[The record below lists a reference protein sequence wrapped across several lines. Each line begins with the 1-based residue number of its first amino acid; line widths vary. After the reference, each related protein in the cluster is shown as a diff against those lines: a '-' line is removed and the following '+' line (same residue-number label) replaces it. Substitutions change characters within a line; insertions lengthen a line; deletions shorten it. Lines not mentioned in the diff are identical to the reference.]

1 LMLIKSKS
9 RGFSTVDETSRW
21 LKHLDEIAVVE
32 SLVCELPANSNCRH
46 STVAAG
52 VYTVAAGVYTVAAG
66 IVVFHQPAV
75 DDPLVIIRGGMN
87 VEVEKSPGGGGS

>member
-1 LMLIKSKS
+1 
-9 RGFSTVDETSRW
+9 
-21 LKHLDEIAVVE
+21 
-32 SLVCELPANSNCRH
+32 LVCELPANSNCRH
-46 STVAAG
+46 S
-52 VYTVAAGVYTVAAG
+52 TVAAGVYTVAAG